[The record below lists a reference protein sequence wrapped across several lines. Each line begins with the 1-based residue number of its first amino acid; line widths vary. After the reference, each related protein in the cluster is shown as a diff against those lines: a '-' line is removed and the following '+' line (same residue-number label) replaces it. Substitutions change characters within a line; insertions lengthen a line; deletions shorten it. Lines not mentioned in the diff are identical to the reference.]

1 MQQTIPQVSGGR
13 LYQLARDA
21 DPIVVGTPAWYD
33 WLEQHS
39 VFLFVDPT
47 GTFTAY
53 KNDSDPSDLTWN
65 ASCMHGSQLY
75 HVSLGPSHT
84 LNLQRLQAAA
94 QVLAGEQAPAEPTE
108 APAINKEFPTINRG
122 LPAPQAGFQ
131 PPRQGAT
138 VQPGASLHPATQTA
152 AQLGTPRSLLRTKL
166 YRPPTSSDL
175 IFRARLIDRLN
186 AGLGGHLTLLCTPA
200 GFGKSTLLA
209 QWVQTAERSAAWLS
223 LDDNDSELAVFV
235 HSFTAAVRTLFP
247 DACPATVS
255 LLTARQ
261 FPPAEQVAILLLN
274 ELADLPAEVI
284 LVLDDYHLIRSSP
297 VHSLLTLLIEHLP
310 PSLHLALASRADP
323 PLPLARWRAK
333 GLLQDLRGAE
343 LRFTREETHAFLG
356 RVVGSALAQETAQA
370 LEERTEGWIALLRLA
385 ALSLR
390 NASDPAAFLQRLTSY
405 PDHAISSYLVE
416 EILAQQAPAVQDF
429 LVRTSMLQQFC
440 AELCAATL
448 DSDAPYDQL
457 QAILTWL
464 EHANVFIIPLDERQG
479 WYRYHPLFKQLLEQ
493 RLREYSSSAAIARLH
508 RRASAWY
515 ARQGLIEE
523 ALEHALAAG
532 DVPGAAQLV
541 EAQLL
546 WAFEREQWV
555 QMERWLRLLP
565 EEQIQSSPGLLF
577 ARAWIMQA
585 HGQLKDFPR
594 LLTAAGQLLDTRG
607 NGTSDPDD
615 SRSRVLRALIAVGWS
630 LFHFFT
636 GQIQASLESARSA
649 LEWTP
654 PGQEFVA
661 SHALFFLAL
670 SNQASGHE
678 DVALFELNKALREQS
693 VHLNDTAR
701 LVFAQAVVYLTAGK
715 LQQVE
720 QTARHLLRLAQQADL
735 PLSQNWAHW
744 FLGVVYYE
752 WNNLDAAIYH
762 FSAVIANRNP
772 AHFWV
777 VLDAMCGLALIYQ
790 AQGLTTQAQETARDL
805 LELMQE
811 QQNMHE
817 LLTVYAFC
825 GRLAL
830 LQDDVEAA
838 EQWLEMAGEQA
849 VQGPILFFEDPPIT
863 QACLLLAK
871 GDEPCVARGQALL
884 SQLLQHVEAMHSTR
898 KTIKVLALQAW
909 AYELQG
915 RETEALE
922 ALERALALARPG
934 GFIRTFADLPPLV
947 KVLQELRRRRKAQ
960 QAVDKPLEAYLQRI
974 LVAMRPE
981 ASPTIAEEAL
991 MQQEGLEPLT
1001 GRERQ
1006 ILRLLDRDLT
1016 NKEIA
1021 RELVVTPGTVKVHTN
1036 SIYRK
1041 LSVNNRRAAITLS
1054 KALGLLVS
1062 DKVSTPPV
1070 V

>member
-1 MQQTIPQVSGGR
+1 I
-13 LYQLARDA
+13 
-21 DPIVVGTPAWYD
+21 
-33 WLEQHS
+33 
-39 VFLFVDPT
+39 FV
-47 GTFTAY
+47 
-53 KNDSDPSDLTWN
+53 
-65 ASCMHGSQLY
+65 Q
-75 HVSLGPSHT
+75 
-84 LNLQRLQAAA
+84 
-94 QVLAGEQAPAEPTE
+94 
-108 APAINKEFPTINRG
+108 
-122 LPAPQAGFQ
+122 
-131 PPRQGAT
+131 
-138 VQPGASLHPATQTA
+138 
-152 AQLGTPRSLLRTKL
+152 
-166 YRPPTSSDL
+166 
-175 IFRARLIDRLN
+175 
-186 AGLGGHLTLLCTPA
+186 
-200 GFGKSTLLA
+200 
-209 QWVQTAERSAAWLS
+209 
-223 LDDNDSELAVFV
+223 
-235 HSFTAAVRTLFP
+235 SFTTALQTVFP
-247 DACPATVS
+247 DALQAMVS
-255 LLTARQ
+255 LLKAEQ
-261 FPPAEQVAILLLN
+261 FPPPDRVATLLIN
-274 ELADLPAEVI
+274 DLADVSEDVV
-284 LVLDDYHLIRSSP
+284 LVLDDYHLIHNSE
-297 VHSLLTLLIEHLP
+297 VHTLLDLLIEHRSLP
-310 PSLHLALASRADP
+310 LHLVLATRSDP
-323 PLPLARWRAK
+323 PLPLARWLARGHLNELRRA
-333 GLLQDLRGAE
+333 D
-343 LRFTREETHAFLG
+343 LRFTLEETEAFLT
-356 RVVGSALAQETAQA
+356 RVLGSVAEHETAVA
-370 LEERTEGWIALLRLA
+370 LQERTDGWIAVLRLA
-385 ALSLR
+385 TLSLR
-390 NASDPAAFLQRLTSY
+390 STSDQAAFMLRLRHY
-405 PDHAISSYLVE
+405 PDRNVSNYLVE
-416 EILAQQAPAVQDF
+416 EILSQQAPTVQEF
-429 LVRTSMLQQFC
+429 LLRMSILEQFC
-440 AELCAATL
+440 AELCTAIIGSDASHAQATL
-448 DSDAPYDQL
+448 D
-457 QAILTWL
+457 WL
-464 EHANVFIIPLDERQG
+464 ERSNVLIIPLDERQG
-479 WYRYHPLFKQLLEQ
+479 WYRFHHLFKRLLQ
-493 RLREYSSSAAIARLH
+493 QHLQARISTEELATLH
-508 RRASAWY
+508 RRASVWY
-515 ARQGLIEE
+515 AAQGLIEE
-523 ALEHALAAG
+523 AIKHALVAG
-532 DVPGAAQLV
+532 DESGAAQLV
-541 EAQLL
+541 EAQFL
-546 WAFEREQWV
+546 WAFEQEQRV
-555 QMERWLRLLP
+555 QMERWLGLLP
-565 EEQIQSSPGLLF
+565 EEQIRGSLGLLA
-577 ARAWIMQA
+577 ARVWILQA
-585 HGQLKDFPR
+585 RGQLKDLPR
-594 LLTAAGQLLDTRG
+594 LLTAVGQLLDTRG

-615 SRSRVLRALIAVGWS
+615 RHSRIMHALLAIGWS
-630 LFHFFT
+630 QFQFIT
-636 GQIQASLESARSA
+636 GQIQASLQSARSA

-661 SHALFFLAL
+661 SLALFFLAL

-693 VHLNDTAR
+693 VHLNGTAR
-701 LVFAQAVVYLTAGK
+701 LLFAQAIVYLTAGK

-720 QTARHLLRLAQQADL
+720 QTARHLLRLAQQVDL
-735 PLSQNWAHW
+735 ALSQNWAHW

-752 WNNLDAAIYH
+752 WNNLDAALYH
-762 FSAVIANRNP
+762 FSAVIANQNH

-790 AQGLTTQAQETARDL
+790 AQGLTTQAQETAHDL

-849 VQGPILFFEDPPIT
+849 VLGPILFFEDPPIT
-863 QACLLLAK
+863 QARLLLAK
-871 GDEPCVARGQALL
+871 GDQSSVAHGQELL

-909 AYELQG
+909 TYDLQG

-1006 ILRLLDRDLT
+1006 ILHLLDRDLT

-1021 RELVVTPGTVKVHTN
+1021 RVLVVTPGTVKVHTN